1 MGYRIAGHVS
11 LKQNLTGVA
20 TESHLARCVRQ
31 LFAQVRPR
39 RVIETGTYHGTG
51 STTIIASA
59 LRDAG
64 IGDATFFSIE
74 VNPHN
79 YRKSL
84 ANLAK
89 QNLAVSVLNGLS
101 VPRQLLPSREQIEQ
115 HYVREV
121 EADGIFVDHEEAQR
135 AMLYHKET
143 DYPDAP
149 DDLLG
154 RCLKNFNCRPDFVL
168 LDSGGHM
175 GHVEFRYVLPLI
187 KAPCHIALDDIYHV
201 KHHRSFQEL
210 GDDPRFELVAVSEEK
225 FGFCIAKFMP
235 GAPKEPRP

>member
-11 LKQNLTGVA
+11 PKQNLTGVA
-20 TESHLARCVRQ
+20 AESQFGRCVRQ
-31 LFAQVRPR
+31 LFSQVRPR

-51 STTIIASA
+51 TTAIIASA

-64 IGDATFFSIE
+64 INDAVFLSIE

-79 YRKSL
+79 VRKAL
-84 ANLAK
+84 ANLAR
-89 QNLAVSVLNGLS
+89 QNLAASVLNGLS
-101 VPRQLLPSREQIEQ
+101 VPRRLLPDVDAIER
-115 HYVREV
+115 HYVRDV

-135 AMLYHKET
+135 AMLYHQET
-143 DYPDAP
+143 DFPDAP

-154 RCLKNFNCRPDFVL
+154 RCLKEFDFRPDFVL

-187 KAPCHIALDDIYHV
+187 QGPCHVALDDIYHV
-201 KHHRSFQEL
+201 KHHRSFREL
-210 GDDPRFELVAVSEEK
+210 QQDPRFELIAVSEEK
-225 FGFCIAKFMP
+225 FGSCIARFTP
-235 GAPKEPRP
+235 GRAEGSRP

>member
-1 MGYRIAGHVS
+1 MGYRIAGHFS
-11 LKQNLTGVA
+11 PKHNLTGVA
-20 TESHLARCVRQ
+20 TESHFGRCVRQ
-31 LFAQVRPR
+31 LFSQIRPR

-51 STTIIASA
+51 TTTIIASA
-59 LRDAG
+59 LRDSG
-64 IGDATFFSIE
+64 IDDAVFFSIE

-79 YRKSL
+79 YRKAL

-89 QNLAVSVLNGLS
+89 QNLSVSVLNGLS
-101 VPRQLLPSREQIEQ
+101 VPRHLLPSMGQIEQ

-143 DYPDAP
+143 DHPDAP

-154 RCLKNFNCRPDFVL
+154 RCLKEFDYRPDFVL

-187 KAPCHIALDDIYHV
+187 QAPCHLALDDIYHV

-210 GDDPRFELVAVSEEK
+210 GDDPRFKLLTVSEEK
-225 FGFCIAKFMP
+225 FGFCIAKFTP
-235 GAPKEPRP
+235 NPKKETR

>member
-11 LKQNLTGVA
+11 PKQNLTGVA
-20 TESHLARCVRQ
+20 TESRFARCVRQ

-39 RVIETGTYHGTG
+39 RIIETGTYHGTG
-51 STTIIASA
+51 STAIIASA

-64 IGDATFFSIE
+64 IDDAVFFSIE

-79 YRKSL
+79 YRKAL
-84 ANLAK
+84 ANLTR
-89 QNLAVSVLNGLS
+89 QNLSVSVFNGLS
-101 VPRQLLPSREQIEQ
+101 VPRRLLPTVQQIEQ

-154 RCLKNFNCRPDFVL
+154 RCLKEFDYRPDFVL

-210 GDDPRFELVAVSEEK
+210 GDDPRFELLTVSEEK
-225 FGFCIAKFMP
+225 FGFCIAKFTP
-235 GAPKEPRP
+235 DARKESR